1 MTKGP
6 NTKLQLYISLAA
18 LFAGGMRTGPFD
30 SRQHFQSV
38 ECFIT
43 AAPKSF
49 IGLSLYRYQEK
60 DFEVLM
66 SLDYGTEECR
76 TLKSGLLGSCSVGRN
91 ESTLASMKAV
101 MDDHSEDGTQTY
113 GCNATYY
120 EAKVLTQTYTISVP
134 PIPPIPVTTVNSTTQ
149 MNSDDDE
156 VLRIAGATFG
166 TFVFTIAVVIILV
179 CTVKRGRG
187 RK

>member
-1 MTKGP
+1 
-6 NTKLQLYISLAA
+6 

-30 SRQHFQSV
+30 SRQQFQSV

-66 SLDYGTEECR
+66 SLDYGTGECR
-76 TLKSGLLGSCSVGRN
+76 TLKLGLLGSCSVGGN

-101 MDDHSEDGTQTY
+101 IDDRSEDGTQTY

-120 EAKVLTQTYTISVP
+120 EAKVVTETYSISVP
-134 PIPPIPVTTVNSTTQ
+134 PIPPIP
-149 MNSDDDE
+149 
-156 VLRIAGATFG
+156 
-166 TFVFTIAVVIILV
+166 
-179 CTVKRGRG
+179 
-187 RK
+187 